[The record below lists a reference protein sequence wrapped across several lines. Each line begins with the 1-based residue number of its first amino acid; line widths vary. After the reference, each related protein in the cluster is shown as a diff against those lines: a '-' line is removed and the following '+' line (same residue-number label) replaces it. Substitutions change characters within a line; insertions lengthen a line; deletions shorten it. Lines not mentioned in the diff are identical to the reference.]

1 MKREVQITCTAYHP
15 NGSVSTQTT
24 IEKMGF
30 WRVFR
35 EVWKF
40 WKNWNTGFNDYDDM
54 KISFNALHR
63 YGYVSEDER

>member
-1 MKREVQITCTAYHP
+1 MKREVQITKTAYHP

-35 EVWKF
+35 EVRKF
-40 WKNWNTGFNDYDDM
+40 WKNWNTGVDDYDDM
-54 KISFNALHR
+54 KIMFNAGKK
-63 YGYVSEDER
+63 YK